1 MRTLLIAKENMYK
14 GENGVITIEEAFI
27 NSEEERRE
35 VGQMASLELMEN
47 YGLIMESIEEEA
59 IANLEDMEED
69 YPIDLDILLD
79 EEIADLCHDNMI
91 YDFYKLPDFYK
102 RLSTNQLEEYA
113 YNNVDEIEEN
123 WELVTFKDFFRKDI

>member
-1 MRTLLIAKENMYK
+1 MRTLLIAKENMYN

-27 NSEEERRE
+27 DSEEERRE

-59 IANLEDMEED
+59 IANSEDIGED
-69 YPIDLDILLD
+69 YPIDSDILLD

-91 YDFYKLPDFYK
+91 YDFYKLPDFYQ

-113 YNNVDEIEEN
+113 
-123 WELVTFKDFFRKDI
+123 